1 MDEKKKEREIRDDK
15 RTKSADTKRKTSTS
29 LEPPSLPVPDLC
41 PAPGVVPTPI
51 NAPPSVKPES
61 IETPKKPRE
70 KEHIEKSAKAEKL
83 DTPKSEKTRNN
94 QSDAAKKSP
103 VVLPKFPP
111 SDQVTPKR
119 EKKESTDGSEK
130 GATFAF

>member
-29 LEPPSLPVPDLC
+29 LEPPNLPVPDLC
-41 PAPGVVPTPI
+41 PVPGDVPTPI
-51 NAPPSVKPES
+51 NATPSVKPEC
-61 IETPKKPRE
+61 IETPKKLRE
-70 KEHIEKSAKAEKL
+70 KEHIEKSAKAEKF
-83 DTPKSEKTRNN
+83 DTPKSEKTRTS

-103 VVLPKFPP
+103 VVLPKFL

-130 GATFAF
+130 GAKATF